1 MKESLL
7 IWGSIL
13 ILGFPI
19 LSIILGEFS
28 AYLKR
33 KYHPLATFVRNLQR
47 FVLPPLVIVL
57 IVEQI
62 LGLTNLGIIWQ
73 ILQTALWIGII
84 YTLLS
89 LAKVVLTSED
99 RQYTWQFAVPN
110 LFFQAIRS
118 AIVLLILGYALTDVW
133 KVDVGEAVQ
142 ALGVG
147 SLVIALALQDTLSN
161 LVSGFLLLADSPFKK
176 GDWLKVGDMD
186 AQVIDIN
193 WRAVRLQTEE
203 GNVVMIPNGNLGKEN
218 IFNYNLP
225 NPTRGISEKISF
237 SYDDPPNVVK
247 QVLKQTLLETPGVM
261 IDEPVSVSTL
271 SYDDGA
277 IAYEVSFM
285 VKDYLSGL
293 EVGSD
298 FKTRLYYVAKRHGL
312 NMPFPIHHNYIMDL
326 REEQQEDGKQAD
338 IKEYLHS
345 LSYFTSLDAQTI
357 EKLARHSTVEH
368 FGIGELVLRPGDL
381 VRGLYLIQKGNVAV
395 KVKDRTG
402 SDRTVYGLSVDDFF
416 GESVFLSNSSNF
428 VTVEVK
434 NDLEVL
440 RIDRD
445 VAADL
450 LAANTGLAKQVNE
463 LIEGRRNAIQQ
474 IQEQEDRLVNKPAGN
489 GNFGGRSMPNLLKS
503 PTGER

>member
-7 IWGSIL
+7 IWGCIL

-19 LSIILGEFS
+19 LSILLGELS
-28 AYLKR
+28 EWLKR
-33 KYHPLATFVRNLQR
+33 RSHPLAVFVRNLQR
-47 FVLPPLVIVL
+47 WVLPPLVIVL
-57 IVEQI
+57 IIQQI
-62 LGLTNLGIIWQ
+62 LGLTNVGILLQ
-73 ILQTALWIGII
+73 ILQTALWIGVI

-89 LAKVVLTSED
+89 LAKVVLTCED
-99 RQYTWQFAVPN
+99 RQYPWQIAVPN
-110 LFFQAIRS
+110 LFFQVIRS
-118 AIVLLILGYALTDVW
+118 AIVLVILGYALTDVW

-176 GDWLKVGDMD
+176 GDWLKIEDLD

-193 WRAVRLQTEE
+193 WRAVRLQTGE

-237 SYDDPPNVVK
+237 SYDDPPNIVK
-247 QVLKQTLLETPGVM
+247 EVLRQTLLETPGVM
-261 IDEPVSVSTL
+261 IDEPVSVSTV
-271 SYDDGA
+271 SYDDCA

-285 VKDYLSGL
+285 VKDYSSGL

-326 REEQQEDGKQAD
+326 REEQHEDDTQAE
-338 IKEYLHS
+338 IAAYLRS
-345 LSYFTSLDAQTI
+345 LPYFTSLDTQTI
-357 EKLARHSTVEH
+357 EKLARHSLVQH
-368 FGIGELVLRPGDL
+368 FGTGEQVFRAGDL
-381 VRGLYLIQKGNVAV
+381 VRGLYLIQKGSVAV
-395 KVKDRTG
+395 KVKDRKG
-402 SDRTVYGLSVDDFF
+402 IDRTVYGLSIDDFF
-416 GESVFLSNSSNF
+416 GESVFLSNSLNS

-434 NDLEVL
+434 NDLKVL

-445 VAADL
+445 IAADVITT
-450 LAANTGLAKQVNE
+450 NPGLAKQINE

-474 IQEQEDRLVNKPAGN
+474 IQEREDRLVNQPADN
-489 GNFGGRSMPNLLKS
+489 ENFGRRSMPNLFKS
-503 PTGER
+503 